1 MTQPLP
7 PPPIDPFTRLQV
19 SDGLLVN
26 AEHWRRAHAYHRLR
40 QNLHYQSL
48 QQPGIVCGLG
58 VCVIPA
64 PEDVP
69 TEVRDQRWV
78 QVQPGIAIDLAGNP
92 IVLPEAVSYR
102 LVTETKK
109 ETVTVYLTVSY
120 VDPDELNRSDGQ
132 EWVQE
137 TYRIDERTSPPNAH
151 EVEVARILLKGG
163 PVQIRQPV
171 DAFFPGYGDL
181 DLRWRVVARQR
192 PTAQVRV
199 AQVVLGDDPEYAR
212 NFFNLGS
219 LLRALDGLYPSLQ
232 SVGEVF
238 EVTLEPEDED
248 EWEAD
253 AFDLLYLSGRQRLN
267 LNNREFGALK
277 DYLKGGGVL
286 LVDAPPDATA
296 LIDSIGAL
304 GVQLG
309 TPLEPLEKLRR
320 DHPLRNRPFLFAALP
335 VVNQQPVRLQYGG
348 GIVLVVG
355 DLAAAW
361 GLDEG
366 MSLSRLALRTAQE
379 LGINL
384 LYFAWCRRQLM
395 GLQRS
400 GG

>member
-26 AEHWRRAHAYHRLR
+26 AEHWRRAHDYHRLR

-48 QQPGIVCGLG
+48 QQPGIVRGLG

-69 TEVRDQRWV
+69 AEVRDQRWV

-92 IVLPEAVSYR
+92 IVLSEAVSYR

-109 ETVTVYLTVSY
+109 EAVTVYLTLSY
-120 VDPDELNRSDGQ
+120 VDPDELHRDNGQ

-137 TYRIDERTSPPNAH
+137 TYRLDEKTSPPDAH

-163 PVQIRQPV
+163 PVQVCQPA
-171 DAFFPGYGDL
+171 DAFFPGYSDL
-181 DLRWRVVARQR
+181 DLRRRVVARPR
-192 PTAQVRV
+192 PGALVRV
-199 AQVVLGDDPEYAR
+199 AQVVLRDDPEYAR
-212 NFFNLGS
+212 NFFNLDS
-219 LLRALDGLYPSLQ
+219 LLRALDGLYPNLQ
-232 SVGEVF
+232 PAGEIR
-238 EVTLEPEDED
+238 EVTLEPEDKD
-248 EWEAD
+248 ELETG

-267 LNNREFGALK
+267 LNNREFGTLK
-277 DYLKGGGVL
+277 DYLKSGGVL

-296 LIDSIGAL
+296 LIDSAGAL

-335 VVNQQPVRLQYGG
+335 VVNQQPVRVQYGG

-355 DLAAAW
+355 DIASAW

-366 MSLSRLALRTAQE
+366 MSLSRLAIRTAQE
-379 LGINL
+379 LGVNL
-384 LYFAWCRRQLM
+384 LYYAWCRRQLM
-395 GLQRS
+395 GLQRPGS
-400 GG
+400 